1 VGTDGASARTADH
14 SFLRSPWQRLFRQ
27 AWVLS
32 LTLFLILAGLRA
44 YGLFGPTSA
53 RMLIMLGFFAMWF
66 VPFVFLTR
74 SGRLAVGLRRPQNPR
89 WLLRGLLVGLGSS
102 LLVFGLGYVL
112 FGRGTDNW
120 SVSILNSW
128 ALDADMRQLGRM
140 ELFLMFTVPAILF
153 SPIGEEFFFRGV
165 VHESVR
171 QRWGQGLATL
181 ANAAAFGGVHLL
193 HHGLSWDGG
202 LHFALVS
209 GVLWALLIVSLSL
222 LFTECRRRSGSIWPA
237 VAAHA
242 AFNLV
247 TNVCIFWLLF

>member
-1 VGTDGASARTADH
+1 
-14 SFLRSPWQRLFRQ
+14 LRSPWSSLFRQ

-32 LTLFLILAGLRA
+32 LTLFLILAGVRA

-53 RMLIMLGFFAMWF
+53 RMLILLGFFAMWLL
-66 VPFVFLTR
+66 PFIFLTR
-74 SGRLAVGLRRPQNPR
+74 SGRLAIGLRRPVNPR
-89 WLLRGLLVGLGSS
+89 WLLWGLLIGLGSS
-102 LLVFGLGYVL
+102 LVVFGVGYLL
-112 FGRGTDNW
+112 FGHGKDDW

-128 ALDADMRQLGRM
+128 AIDSGMLGLGRT
-140 ELFLMFTVPAILF
+140 ELFLMFTMPAILF
-153 SPIGEEFFFRGV
+153 SPIGEEFFFRGL

-171 QRWGQGLATL
+171 LRWGQGLATV
-181 ANAAAFGGVHLL
+181 ANAMAFGGVHTL
-193 HHGLSWDGG
+193 HHGLSWDGAG

-209 GVLWALLIVSLSL
+209 GVLWAILIVGLSL

-237 VAAHA
+237 VVAHA